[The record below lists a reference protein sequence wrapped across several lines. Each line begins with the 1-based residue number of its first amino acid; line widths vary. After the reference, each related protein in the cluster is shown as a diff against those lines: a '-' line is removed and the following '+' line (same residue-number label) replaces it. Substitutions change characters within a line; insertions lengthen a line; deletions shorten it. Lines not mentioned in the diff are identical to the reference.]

1 MGLFCETTKHLVAI
15 KAILVYSWILYGLDS
30 LCNDTK
36 YLLILSFPL
45 RESIFNTLL
54 LLGIQFED
62 IYYIPK
68 FLIFKNIFINTF
80 KKYLKNN

>member
-36 YLLILSFPL
+36 VFANTFFSSAWVHLS
-45 RESIFNTLL
+45 FNTLL

-68 FLIFKNIFINTF
+68 FLIFK
-80 KKYLKNN
+80 KYIY